1 MSERRCTLVSS
12 QRILRSFA
20 GDEMTYIRKTRLKR
34 ALETVTECVAMAMI
48 ALMTLL
54 STLRLLGIVS

>member
-1 MSERRCTLVSS
+1 
-12 QRILRSFA
+12 
-20 GDEMTYIRKTRLKR
+20 MTYLRKTLLKS
-34 ALETVTECVAMAMI
+34 ALEMATECVAMAMI

>member
-1 MSERRCTLVSS
+1 
-12 QRILRSFA
+12 
-20 GDEMTYIRKTRLKR
+20 MTYLRKTKLKNM
-34 ALETVTECVAMAMI
+34 LETVTECLAMAMI

>member
-1 MSERRCTLVSS
+1 
-12 QRILRSFA
+12 
-20 GDEMTYIRKTRLKR
+20 MTYLRKTLLKR
-34 ALETVTECVAMAMI
+34 AVETVTECVAMAMI

>member
-1 MSERRCTLVSS
+1 
-12 QRILRSFA
+12 
-20 GDEMTYIRKTRLKR
+20 MTYLCKRRLKCM
-34 ALETVTECVAMAMI
+34 LETLTECVAMAMI

>member
-1 MSERRCTLVSS
+1 
-12 QRILRSFA
+12 
-20 GDEMTYIRKTRLKR
+20 MTYLCKTRLKR
-34 ALETVTECVAMAMI
+34 TLETLTECVAMAMI

>member
-1 MSERRCTLVSS
+1 
-12 QRILRSFA
+12 
-20 GDEMTYIRKTRLKR
+20 MTYLRKTKLKSM
-34 ALETVTECVAMAMI
+34 LETVTECLAMAMI

>member
-1 MSERRCTLVSS
+1 
-12 QRILRSFA
+12 
-20 GDEMTYIRKTRLKR
+20 MTYLRKTRLKR